1 MACVFF
7 FARKEV
13 CFITTHHRCIEHS
26 ILCFEVADTIV
37 MCGNVFDRLRAES
50 ESFVLR

>member
-13 CFITTHHRCIEHS
+13 ISLKEEKYGQHVKGASKTTPG
-26 ILCFEVADTIV
+26 FAV
-37 MCGNVFDRLRAES
+37 MDYE
-50 ESFVLR
+50 